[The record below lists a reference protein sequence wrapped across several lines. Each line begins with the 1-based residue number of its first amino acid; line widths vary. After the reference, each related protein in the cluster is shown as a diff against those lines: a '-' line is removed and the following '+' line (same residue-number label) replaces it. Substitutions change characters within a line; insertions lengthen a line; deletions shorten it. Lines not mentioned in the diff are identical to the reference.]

1 MDQSKISIMSV
12 SHTRWEIC
20 WNKTN
25 VATQVNL
32 SGLKWKADLINASLL
47 VELPKTKWMSV
58 RCLSKFKVLRS
69 WSKSMQRTLKKG
81 LCQSVLRWKQ
91 KTTGRK
97 KKSWLKKL
105 KDERRGGLS
114 LHPGRLLSLLPDQTE
129 IRQRETFFVLL
140 ISASYLFGWSV
151 ECALV
156 NSSMCIN
163 ARSIKGILCPST

>member
-114 LHPGRLLSLLPDQTE
+114 LQTP
-129 IRQRETFFVLL
+129 Q
-140 ISASYLFGWSV
+140 SV
-151 ECALV
+151 
-156 NSSMCIN
+156 
-163 ARSIKGILCPST
+163 ARSDRDKTEGNFLCVVNICIIFVWMECGMRVSQ